1 MLCFTLI
8 TYIATLV
15 GLSLGLSCL
24 SLINLVYMLKLND
37 YSLDAAYLTYLS
49 HRGGEILH

>member
-8 TYIATLV
+8 TCIVALV

-24 SLINLVYMLKLND
+24 RLINLVYILKLND
-37 YSLDAAYLTYLS
+37 YSLDTKT
-49 HRGGEILH
+49 